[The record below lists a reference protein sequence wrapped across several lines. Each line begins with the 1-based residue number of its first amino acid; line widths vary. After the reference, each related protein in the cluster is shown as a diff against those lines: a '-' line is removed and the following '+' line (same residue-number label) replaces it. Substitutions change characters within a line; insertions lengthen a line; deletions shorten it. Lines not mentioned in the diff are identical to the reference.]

1 MTRYDN
7 TVPRRAIHTT
17 KDIVA
22 PTERWHT
29 NKGYTAAIRSLE
41 VGWSVWLPT
50 NANTARALAGA
61 ITMRQDYRGRKHVV
75 RKEVAPAEGEL
86 PEQAG
91 ARVWRTA

>member
-7 TVPRRAIHTT
+7 SVPRGALRMT
-17 KDIVA
+17 KDIAV

-61 ITMRQDYRGRKHVV
+61 ITMRQDYRERKHVV
-75 RKEVAPAEGEL
+75 RKEVLPAEDEL

-91 ARVWRTA
+91 ARVWRVA